1 MKKNQ
6 LSSGI
11 YRNLRINAFVV
22 RFAVAT
28 VLLVYTYRM
37 LDLSAVVG
45 ALVEAPTLMWAIV
58 LPLYLMNTGIYVV
71 RLRLLSD
78 VPFSF
83 WRAVRAVLLGNFFG
97 LALPT
102 GGGEAVKVLTLGELV
117 GGKERALALIVASRL
132 VEMAVWCGLVTYAA
146 LAVLPPILPSLVPVA
161 WLGALVLGCGAVVGV
176 LGIKERPALD
186 AWVERI
192 PYAGRFFV
200 TTWRGYRNL
209 RPSRVQWVAL
219 LCTTMLFAGV
229 NSMAAW
235 VVFDAMG
242 AQIGY
247 LTTLG
252 LQPTLDL
259 IISLP
264 VTISGV
270 GVREWVFA
278 HALPPF
284 GVSLS
289 VAVAMGYARFCGHLF
304 RALIGGALYAAGDT
318 TWRGR

>member
-22 RFAVAT
+22 RFGVAT
-28 VLLVYTYRM
+28 LLLVYTYRM

-45 ALVEAPTLMWAIV
+45 ALVEAPALMWAIV

-78 VPFSF
+78 APFSF

-146 LAVLPPILPSLVPVA
+146 LVVLPPILPSLVPVA
-161 WLGALVLGCGAVVGV
+161 WLGALVLGCGATVGV
-176 LGIKERPALD
+176 LGIKERPAFD
-186 AWVERI
+186 AWVARI
-192 PYAGRFFV
+192 PVAGRFFV
-200 TTWRGYRNL
+200 TTWQGYRNL
-209 RPSRVQWVAL
+209 RPTRAQWWSL
-219 LCTTMLFAGV
+219 LCATMLFACV

-242 AQIGY
+242 AQIDY